1 MAKLLEGAQW
11 RWLSRPMVII
21 ASTAAAVALIF
32 GGIVVGLTVTH
43 APTPSDLQAT
53 AVARIGA
60 ASDAQRALSK
70 IATGGRA
77 TLVWSDKLDKTAIVV
92 NGLAA
97 APAGKTYE
105 LWYLRDGHAVPA
117 GTMEVGHLGST
128 TRVLQGTMDVG
139 DTVAV
144 TLEPLGGS
152 KQPTT
157 APIVSIVSIPR

>member
-1 MAKLLEGAQW
+1 
-11 RWLSRPMVII
+11 
-21 ASTAAAVALIF
+21 
-32 GGIVVGLTVTH
+32 
-43 APTPSDLQAT
+43 
-53 AVARIGA
+53 
-60 ASDAQRALSK
+60 
-70 IATGGRA
+70 
-77 TLVWSDKLDKTAIVV
+77 
-92 NGLAA
+92 
-97 APAGKTYE
+97 
-105 LWYLRDGHAVPA
+105 VPA